1 MLWELQCCQSRTGD
15 PLCSGALWAGGRAS
29 TLPEGVW
36 FLFKDKVT
44 RRGKT
49 HISKTFRMVILGR
62 YSHRDHY
69 LSLLSSSLP
78 THFLAL
84 TKFSFLL
91 QTREWKSKPK
101 KTWRFFQHV
110 QNNAYSLP
118 LEFYLIFFSEHF
130 TRFPKEMLSCYL
142 SLTSH
147 LINLVST
154 KNKRDVL
161 AIVKILLVLLKRVRR
176 DSLDYCLQWGK
187 IVRRSFCH
195 ML

>member
-1 MLWELQCCQSRTGD
+1 MEKHIFQKHLGWSYLEDIHIGIIIYHFFHPLSPRISWLWPSSVSFSRPGN
-15 PLCSGALWAGGRAS
+15 GRAN
-29 TLPEGVW
+29 PRKHE
-36 FLFKDKVT
+36 D
-44 RRGKT
+44 
-49 HISKTFRMVILGR
+49 
-62 YSHRDHY
+62 
-69 LSLLSSSLP
+69 
-78 THFLAL
+78 
-84 TKFSFLL
+84 
-91 QTREWKSKPK
+91 
-101 KTWRFFQHV
+101 FFQHV

-130 TRFPKEMLSCYL
+130 THFPKEMLSCYL

-195 ML
+195 MLQVSQHSHTSLHGSEKSWAALQA